1 MTTVRADSVWRAPS
15 VPVPPSKALLHSLVV
30 PGWGQMDNGKKLKAA
45 LFFAAE
51 AVCIG
56 GYIYMNH
63 RVENDD
69 VSDWERENL
78 RTDRNTFLIY
88 WMASK
93 LFGIMDA
100 YVDAQLAGF
109 DISDITPEEIRRR
122 EEDRR

>member
-1 MTTVRADSVWRAPS
+1 VTTVHADSVWRAPS
-15 VPVPPSKALLHSLVV
+15 VPVHPSKAMLHSLAV

-56 GYIYMNH
+56 GFIYMNH

-69 VSDWERENL
+69 VSDWERDNL

-100 YVDAQLAGF
+100 YVDAQLAEF

-122 EEDRR
+122 EGDRR